1 MIKKGPSHGAR
12 YGNTKKQRICH
23 AAHVSAKKAVNRGFK
38 SILDRFLKSPRY
50 REARANIGWDEEHCP
65 RNDAAA
71 ADDHSYIA
79 AASERFRRE
88 NARVLVSNSSGPNGP
103 MNQREDYHEAMK
115 IKERLCEES
124 GKGNTRLHPS
134 EQVRQRPRQP
144 LAWRDEVLEVVQL
157 EPISQFF
164 FLGMATVFVVAIFF
178 MVTDGVNTSRSSWRE
193 VFVELSPE
201 DYQAGCEHVC
211 GLLQYSLYG
220 TRDSAQNGR
229 KSLHRPQV
237 DERERVPMCVERLY
251 QG

>member
-1 MIKKGPSHGAR
+1 MH
-12 YGNTKKQRICH
+12 
-23 AAHVSAKKAVNRGFK
+23 
-38 SILDRFLKSPRY
+38 
-50 REARANIGWDEEHCP
+50 
-65 RNDAAA
+65 
-71 ADDHSYIA
+71 
-79 AASERFRRE
+79 
-88 NARVLVSNSSGPNGP
+88 NSSGPNGP

-144 LAWRDEVLEVVQL
+144 LAWRVEVLEVVQL

-164 FLGMATVFVVAIFF
+164 FLGMAIFF
-178 MVTDGVNTSRSSWRE
+178 MVTEGANTSRSSRRE

-237 DERERVPMCVERLY
+237 DERELVPMCVERLS